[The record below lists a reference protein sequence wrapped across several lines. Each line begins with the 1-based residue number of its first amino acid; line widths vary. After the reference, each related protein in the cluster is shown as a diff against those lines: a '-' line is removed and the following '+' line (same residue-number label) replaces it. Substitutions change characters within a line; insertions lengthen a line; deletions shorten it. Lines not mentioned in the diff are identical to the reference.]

1 MQQSQKK
8 RQPSQNPPSA
18 ALTWPAETELVGL
31 VIKLAPHSNDHL
43 YPEYTIGLHAWFLA
57 QVQQTNPELSRSLH
71 DEQSEKAFTISGL
84 EGELLAAGK
93 DLQLQADK
101 TYRWYINILSQPVAQ
116 WASKWLQNLPAVV
129 DLRNAPLR
137 IISCEVALPPTTYK
151 QLLTTSLSRTSTIQ
165 LTFLTPTSFRSKQ
178 HHFPLPVPKNLFHSY
193 LRRWNDFADIK
204 IPQDRFLNWIEE
216 TAIIHRHK
224 LESAKVIA
232 GKKGSVTGFTGAI
245 ELGLSKKVNE
255 NSDFVQ
261 YFYALAQLAPY
272 CGTGHKTTFGLGQT
286 RIGWYLSEI
295 LPVSPRQNLLAS
307 RIAEL
312 TEAFMANRRRT
323 GGTRAQEIA
332 ETWATILAR
341 RELGES
347 LSAIA
352 IDLEMPYETVKTY
365 VKLAR
370 RSLKANDEVEEVVTI
385 F

>member
-1 MQQSQKK
+1 MPKLPTQKK
-8 RQPSQNPPSA
+8 HQPPQSPPPA
-18 ALTWPAETELVGL
+18 ALPWPVETELVGL
-31 VIKLAPHSNDHL
+31 VFELAPHSNDYL

-57 QVQQTNPELSRSLH
+57 QVQQTHPELSQSLH
-71 DEQSEKAFTISGL
+71 DEPSEKAFTISGL
-84 EGELLAAGK
+84 EGELLTTGK
-93 DLQLQADK
+93 NLQLQANK
-101 TYRWYINILSQPVAQ
+101 IYYWYINILSQPLAQ
-116 WASKWLQNLPAVV
+116 WATQWLQNLPPVV

-137 IISCEVALPPTTYK
+137 IISCQIALPPTTYK
-151 QLLTTSLSRTSTIQ
+151 QLLTTSLFRTSPIQ

-193 LRRWNDFADIK
+193 LRRWNDFSDIK
-204 IPQDRFLNWIEE
+204 ISQDQFLNWIEE
-216 TAIIHRHK
+216 TVIIHRHK
-224 LESAKVIA
+224 IESAKVIA

-261 YFYALAQLAPY
+261 YFYALTQLAPY

-286 RIGWYLSEI
+286 RIGWLLSEV

-312 TEAFMANRRRT
+312 TETFIAKRQRT

-341 RELGES
+341 RELGDS
-347 LSAIA
+347 LNAIA

-365 VKLAR
+365 IKLAR
-370 RSLKANDEVEEVVTI
+370 RSLKATADNP
-385 F
+385 